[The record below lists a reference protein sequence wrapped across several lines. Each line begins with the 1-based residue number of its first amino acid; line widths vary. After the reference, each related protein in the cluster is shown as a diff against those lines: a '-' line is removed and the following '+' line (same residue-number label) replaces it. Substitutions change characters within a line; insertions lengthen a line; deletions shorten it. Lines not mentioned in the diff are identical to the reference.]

1 MNSILHDQG
10 ESRDEKLRVT
20 LVCNA
25 GVLLEYRG
33 TKVLLD
39 SIYGPEGHPF
49 SNLTDVTWQ
58 QMLQVEGLFSKVD
71 YLLFTHAHP
80 DHFSPAMTMEY
91 LRHRPVKGIFKPQAD
106 RPDSALDAFL
116 RERRIPCVD
125 LSRKT
130 DHAAFRVEP
139 HLTVRAFTAQHLDR
153 KFWGVRHLCYV
164 LSFDDKHVLFT
175 ADVDYMSTSFDV
187 VKDLPLRAVFLNP
200 LFFRAFHNP
209 KFFHGS
215 LKAENYCVYHVPFKE
230 DDTMQ
235 MRYMLQR
242 DLANWPS
249 GEGTAMALTEPWQ
262 TVEL

>member
-1 MNSILHDQG
+1 M
-10 ESRDEKLRVT
+10 
-20 LVCNA
+20 
-25 GVLLEYRG
+25 
-33 TKVLLD
+33 
-39 SIYGPEGHPF
+39 
-49 SNLTDVTWQ
+49 
-58 QMLQVEGLFSKVD
+58 
-71 YLLFTHAHP
+71 
-80 DHFSPAMTMEY
+80 
-91 LRHRPVKGIFKPQAD
+91 
-106 RPDSALDAFL
+106 
-116 RERRIPCVD
+116 
-125 LSRKT
+125 
-130 DHAAFRVEP
+130 
-139 HLTVRAFTAQHLDR
+139 
-153 KFWGVRHLCYV
+153 

-209 KFFHGS
+209 KFFLFF

>member
-1 MNSILHDQG
+1 M
-10 ESRDEKLRVT
+10 DEKLRVT

-25 GVLLEYRG
+25 GLLLEYRG
-33 TKVLLD
+33 ITVLMD
-39 SIYGPEGHPF
+39 GIYGPEGHPF

-58 QMLQVEGLFSKVD
+58 QMLRGEGLFSKVD

-80 DHFSPAMTMEY
+80 DHFSPGMTMEY
-91 LRHRPVKGIFKPQAD
+91 LRHRPVKGIFKPLAD
-106 RPDSALDAFL
+106 QPDSVLDAFL
-116 RERRIPCVD
+116 RERHIPCVD

-130 DHAAFRVEP
+130 DHASFRVEP
-139 HLTVRAFTAQHLDR
+139 HLTVRAFTTQHLDR

-175 ADVDYMSTSFDV
+175 ADVDYMSASFEA
-187 VKDLPLRAVFLNP
+187 VKNLPLRAVFLNP

-215 LKAENYCVYHVPFKE
+215 LKAENYCVYHVPFQG

-242 DLANWPS
+242 DLANWPPE
-249 GEGTAMALTEPWQ
+249 EGTALALTEPWQ